1 MVCIWTKLRFQ
12 IEKTTEVFIYCE
24 TTLFIFTE
32 TCRCPSRIF
41 VNWMHVPPLCA
52 KRDGEEPTGL
62 VPEVLRNMVL
72 HGCGSCHENKTTKIM
87 YHEESFS
94 VQNMISTVNKDPQ
107 INLPITVRPRM
118 PSAGEGWV
126 FLPVI
131 EVAGFAFLTRKP
143 STDAY
148 AKYLASS
155 VLVRWPVFVMM
166 FVMFVTSGLAVWTV
180 VRTLLSKCYCVT
192 HLDHIRSRKA
202 EPRRVV
208 ISQVVYA

>member
-12 IEKTTEVFIYCE
+12 IEKTTEVFKYCE

-41 VNWMHVPPLCA
+41 VNWMHVPPLCT